1 MSTEKKLTEEQLT
14 KLQSFVNA
22 INQAQTELGGME
34 VRKHQL
40 LHQVSTAQEDFG
52 AFQKELEDEYGKV
65 SISIED
71 GSIKLIEED
80 AAQEVS
86 LEGDDAN

>member
-14 KLQSFVNA
+14 KLQSFVNV
-22 INQAQTELGGME
+22 INQAQGELGGME

-40 LHQVSTAQEDFG
+40 LHQVGKTQEDFA
-52 AFQKELEDEYGKV
+52 AFQQELEDEYGKV

-71 GSIKLIEED
+71 GSLKPLEEETD
-80 AAQEVS
+80 E
-86 LEGDDAN
+86 ANSED

>member
-14 KLQSFVNA
+14 KLQSFVNV

-65 SISIED
+65 SINIED
-71 GSIKLIEED
+71 GNMKPIEEETD
-80 AAQEVS
+80 ES
-86 LEGDDAN
+86 NSED